1 MKFQASASV
10 ALTWEDPAAD
20 RRQRV
25 IGAAVATGV
34 VIGAFVIFLLGGR
47 QYDAGRPDFFY
58 LADAFVHGRVWLLR
72 ALGPYDVVVGPAG
85 QVYVPFGPFP
95 AFLLVPLVAL
105 VGPVQASI
113 WQPIVNSALAAVDVG
128 LAYWLAARA
137 GIPTRGARLWIAILL
152 GFSTAI
158 WWVTTRGGVWHT
170 GHLVATLLTLCA
182 LIEAMGRR
190 RPWLLGLLGG
200 AAFLT
205 RAPLAFALPFYAL
218 VLDRPSTGAPWWHPR
233 AWPIRGW
240 VALGL
245 GVLPSVAF
253 FFWYDWVRFGSPF
266 ESGYALATLPDW
278 LIALRAQGLFSTAHL
293 GMNLDYMFTHMPT
306 FMATFPFFR
315 PDGLGMSIL
324 FTSPGLGL
332 AILAPWR
339 TGFARGLAVTAA
351 LVLIPS
357 LLYYGGGWLQYGYR
371 YALDSIPFVLA
382 LCALAAAKRGLG
394 WGWRLAITFGVVI
407 NLASVYWVYHL

>member
-1 MKFQASASV
+1 MTAVLSWASP
-10 ALTWEDPAAD
+10 LDE
-20 RRQRV
+20 RRQRA
-25 IGAAVATGV
+25 IGGAVATGIV
-34 VIGAFVIFLLGGR
+34 VGAFVIFLLGGR

-58 LADAFVHGRVWLLR
+58 LADAFVHGRVWLLH
-72 ALGPYDVVVGPAG
+72 ALGPYDVVYGPAG
-85 QVYVPFGPFP
+85 EVYVPFGPFP
-95 AFLLVPLVAL
+95 AFLLVPLAWI
-105 VGPVQASI
+105 VGPVQASL
-113 WQPIVNSALAAVDVG
+113 WQPIVNSLLAALDVG
-128 LAYWLAARA
+128 LAYWMAGRA
-137 GIPTRGARLWIAILL
+137 GVTTRGTRLWIAILL

-170 GHLVATLLTLCA
+170 GHLVATMLTLGA
-182 LIEAMGRR
+182 LIESLGRR

-218 VLDRPSTGAPWWHPR
+218 ILDRPDTGAPWWHPR

-240 VALGL
+240 VELGL

-253 FFWYDWVRFGSPF
+253 FLWYDWVRFGSPF

-306 FMATFPFFR
+306 FMTTFPFLR

-324 FTSPGLGL
+324 FTSPGLLL
-332 AILAPWR
+332 AVRAPWR
-339 TGFARGLAVTAA
+339 SAYARGLALTAL

-357 LLYYGGGWLQYGYR
+357 LLYYGGGWLQFGYR
-371 YALDSIPFVLA
+371 YALDSIPFVVA
-382 LCALAAAKRGLG
+382 LCALAAARRGLG
-394 WGWRLAITFGVVI
+394 WFWRAVIAFGVAV
-407 NLASVYWVYHL
+407 NSTSVYWVYHL

>member
-1 MKFQASASV
+1 MSAGASFSV
-10 ALTWEDPAAD
+10 PLAWGDPAAD
-20 RRQRV
+20 RRNRIV
-25 IGAAVATGV
+25 GAGVATAI
-34 VIGAFVIFLLGGR
+34 VIVAFVIFLLGGR
-47 QYDAGRPDFFY
+47 LYDAGRPDFFY
-58 LADAFVHGRVWLLR
+58 LADAFIHGRVWLLQG
-72 ALGPYDVVVGPAG
+72 LGPHDVVVGPAG

-95 AFLLVPLVAL
+95 AFLLMPLVWL
-105 VGPVQASI
+105 VGPAQASI
-113 WQPIVNSALAAVDVG
+113 WQPVVNSLIAAIDVG

-137 GIPTRGARLWIAILL
+137 GVPTRGTRLWIAVLL

-170 GHLVATLLTLCA
+170 GHLVATMLTLGA
-182 LIEAMGRR
+182 LIETFGRR

-218 VLDRPSTGAPWWHPR
+218 VLARPETGAPWWHPR

-240 VALGL
+240 ILLGL

-253 FFWYDWVRFGSPF
+253 FLWYDWVRFGSPL
-266 ESGYALATLPDW
+266 ESGYGLATLPDW
-278 LIALRAQGLFSTAHL
+278 LIALRAQGLFSTSHL
-293 GMNLDYMFTHMPT
+293 GMNLDYLFLHMPT

-332 AILAPWR
+332 GFLALRRSSIAW
-339 TGFARGLAVTAA
+339 GLALTAL

-357 LLYYGGGWLQYGYR
+357 LLYYGGGWLQFGYR

-382 LCALAAAKRGLG
+382 MCALAAARRGLG
-394 WGWRLAITFGVVI
+394 WGWRLAISFGFVV
-407 NLASVYWVYHL
+407 NLSSVYWVYHL

>member
-137 GIPTRGARLWIAILL
+137 GIPTRGTRLWIAILL

-205 RAPLAFALPFYAL
+205 RAPMRWSSIG
-218 VLDRPSTGAPWWHPR
+218 RPPVHRGGTRERGPSAAGWRSVWASCRAWRSSSGTTGSGSGARSNRATRWPPCRTGSSPCGPR
-233 AWPIRGW
+233 ACSRQ
-240 VALGL
+240 LT
-245 GVLPSVAF
+245 
-253 FFWYDWVRFGSPF
+253 
-266 ESGYALATLPDW
+266 SG
-278 LIALRAQGLFSTAHL
+278 
-293 GMNLDYMFTHMPT
+293 
-306 FMATFPFFR
+306 
-315 PDGLGMSIL
+315 
-324 FTSPGLGL
+324 
-332 AILAPWR
+332 
-339 TGFARGLAVTAA
+339 
-351 LVLIPS
+351 
-357 LLYYGGGWLQYGYR
+357 
-371 YALDSIPFVLA
+371 
-382 LCALAAAKRGLG
+382 
-394 WGWRLAITFGVVI
+394 
-407 NLASVYWVYHL
+407 